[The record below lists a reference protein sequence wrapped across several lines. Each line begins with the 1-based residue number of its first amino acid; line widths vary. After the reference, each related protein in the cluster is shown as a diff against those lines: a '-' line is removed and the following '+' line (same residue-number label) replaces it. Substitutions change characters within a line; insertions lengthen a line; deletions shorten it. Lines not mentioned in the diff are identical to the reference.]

1 VDFTDLPRLD
11 EGEFLN
17 DQLIDFYLLYL
28 FDQTKDKKALSDKVY
43 IFNTHFFSTLT
54 RKVPG
59 QKSSINYSAVARWTS
74 KEDLFRYDYIVV
86 PINQE

>member
-1 VDFTDLPRLD
+1 MVDWSDLERLD

-28 FDQTKDKKALSDKVY
+28 FNHLHVPSEKVY
-43 IFNTHFFSTLT
+43 VFNTHFFTTLT

-59 QKSSINYSAVARWTS
+59 QKGSINYPAVARWTS
-74 KEDLFRYDYIVV
+74 REDLFSHDYIVV